1 MRNLVWALFLC
12 VAIAGCS
19 SEGGQGPF
27 HPASPLD
34 KILVMGKD
42 TRGAWK
48 QFMHDGGLQASDQWK
63 AYTVQN
69 VSLGFD
75 PKNRLTEIS
84 MILSSGVHGRT
95 PSLEHI
101 SQDLAGICGKDWR
114 KGSKGSPA
122 MAENGDTLCIYS
134 PSKNGNYY
142 QLEINK
148 MESMGAPGMGMMGT
162 PKM

>member
-1 MRNLVWALFLC
+1 MRNIALMLFLSIA
-12 VAIAGCS
+12 VAGCS
-19 SEGGQGPF
+19 QGGHGPS

-48 QFMHDGGLQASDQWK
+48 QFMHDGGLQASDQWRS
-63 AYTVQN
+63 YTVQN

-75 PKNRLTEIS
+75 PKNQLTEIS
-84 MILSSGVHGRT
+84 LVLSSGVHGRT
-95 PSLEHI
+95 PTFEHI
-101 SQDLAGICGKDWR
+101 THDLADICGDNWR
-114 KGSKGSPA
+114 KGSPSIAKNGS
-122 MAENGDTLCIYS
+122 TLCIYN
-134 PSKNGNYY
+134 PSKKGAYY

-148 MESMGAPGMGMMGT
+148 VVGMGAPGMGMTGA